1 MSNRLTI
8 REIAE
13 LLTGTTGKSKENI
26 EEFLKEFISV
36 VRDYA
41 FADRLVQIKG
51 IGNFKIIQVEK
62 RESIDVNTKERIVI
76 PEHYK
81 VSFTPDKD
89 MRDVV
94 NKPFA
99 LFESIELAADAD
111 VSAEEIVA
119 VEKEENIEDDFSANE
134 KETQLSTPLFQP
146 EETTEV
152 AESAMTPAV
161 THSLQNEPPVFTE
174 IQEITELI
182 SDINRAVI
190 ETNST
195 KEAELVEE
203 VIENKISDNYIAEEK
218 ELEIKQ
224 RIRIKEMASYNE
236 NSTNRPFSG
245 KEEYRS
251 NSGNNNT
258 LIILMSVVVVVL
270 IVALVSVL
278 FIAKDT
284 LFKGDKN
291 NGSSLVENRTN
302 QFSLPEIDDSNFD
315 DEWGIEEVPEE
326 VYEEP
331 IAEPAPVAAVPSTP
345 APRKTIAT
353 TVRVERGNRLN
364 LFALKYYGNKVFW
377 VYIYQ
382 RNQSKLTDPDN
393 IPVGIDLLIPV
404 ASDYQ
409 IDANSPASVRKAAIL
424 QSQILSSYRR
434 GASSYSSSSYNS
446 SPSSYGSTY
455 GSSSYSYPSYPSY
468 QGNNGTQPSYSPDS
482 YGNQYNS
489 NSYGTGQTYSGNSYD
504 NTQYNQYDNNQTG
517 GSLYDNN
524 NTIPQYNAPAY
535 NSGGGTP
542 YYGDFQF

>member
-119 VEKEENIEDDFSANE
+119 IEKEENVEDDFSANE
-134 KETQLSTPLFQP
+134 KETQQSTPLFQP
-146 EETTEV
+146 EETTGV

-182 SDINRAVI
+182 SDINRTVI

-353 TVRVERGNRLN
+353 TVRVERGDRLN

-393 IPVGIDLLIPV
+393 IPVGIDLLIP
-404 ASDYQ
+404 AAGDYQ

-482 YGNQYNS
+482 YDNQYNN
-489 NSYGTGQTYSGNSYD
+489 NSYGTVPSYGGNSYD
-504 NTQYNQYDNNQTG
+504 NTPYNQYDNNQTG

-524 NTIPQYNAPAY
+524 NTIPQYNVPSY

-542 YYGDFQF
+542 YYDDFQF